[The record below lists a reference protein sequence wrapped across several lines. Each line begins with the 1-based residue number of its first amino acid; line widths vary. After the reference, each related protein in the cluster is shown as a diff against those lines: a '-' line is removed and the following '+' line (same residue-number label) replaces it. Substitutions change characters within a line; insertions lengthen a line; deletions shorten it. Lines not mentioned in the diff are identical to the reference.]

1 LHRSKYRHL
10 ARNRIAETLVS
21 ETSGA
26 LQRTESKR
34 RRRELIA
41 VAVASATLVAF
52 VLMQTELPPLSS
64 HTSLISNLVVILL
77 FDLSF
82 LLLGLMLI
90 LVGRNLAKAI
100 FERRRGL
107 IGAKLQA
114 RLVFGF
120 VAVAI
125 VPSAFLLYVAGSF
138 LHSDIDSWFDPEYER
153 LLDDSFEI
161 AKVYYLNSAN
171 DAAHFARILAGKIT
185 TGKLL
190 APANHAKLRAFIAQ
204 AQQEYNLGTVEVFS
218 ADRKLLMFELSPST
232 PTGIGVSPD
241 SELLRD
247 TLKGHAVTRAD
258 RFHKS
263 DVIRGSAPIFS
274 STDSDDV
281 AGAIVVD
288 YFLPKSLAAR
298 AGAISAAAQAYFQLR
313 ILHQP
318 IMHSYI
324 LALVLIGLAVVLL
337 ASWFGIYLAR
347 ELIGP
352 IKLLAEG
359 TQALAAGNL
368 NYEIPPVGDDEIA
381 HLVESFNRMT
391 FDLRRSRAELERRRR
406 YTETLLL
413 NVSAGVVGLDPQG
426 RMSAIN
432 PCAERML
439 GLRAGEVIGCDY
451 RKCFDPQLRRS
462 LDEIFA
468 SSTRP
473 REVRRALKLEIAGT
487 EAELMLTASRL
498 DEDESENEHP
508 DLGTML
514 FFEDVSQIAKI
525 ERMEA
530 WREVARRI
538 AHEIKNPLTPIQ
550 LSAERLRRQFARRDA
565 GRGLASGPVQGG
577 ISQGGADD
585 KPAASS
591 NPYAELVDECTRT
604 IIGEVDDLKRLVDEF
619 SAFAR
624 MPQLNPI
631 PGNLNPLVE
640 ETVSTFREA
649 HAEVAFDLELE
660 GSLPV
665 IALDRE
671 ALKRALVNL
680 LDNAVAAT
688 KSNDHNGAGARITVR
703 TAVDSTSGIVT
714 LEVAD
719 NGIGIDPRVR
729 PRIFEPYFSTRQGGT
744 GLGLAIVATIVT
756 DHHGFIRVRDN
767 EPRGSRF
774 QLEFPVKDDEFQV
787 SA

>member
-1 LHRSKYRHL
+1 VHPSEYRHFPL
-10 ARNRIAETLVS
+10 NWIAEALVS
-21 ETSGA
+21 ESNGS

-41 VAVASATLVAF
+41 VGIAAATLIAF
-52 VLMQTELPPLSS
+52 VLMQTELPPLTS

-82 LLLGLMLI
+82 LLLGLLLL

-125 VPSAFLLYVAGSF
+125 VPSAFVLYVAGSF

-153 LLDDSFEI
+153 MLDDSFEI

-171 DAAHFARILAGKIT
+171 NAVHFARTLSGRIT
-185 TGKLL
+185 NGKLL
-190 APANHAKLRAFIAQ
+190 APANSGKLRAFIEQ
-204 AQQEYNLGTVEVFS
+204 AQQEYSLGTIEVFS

-241 SELLRD
+241 SALLRE
-247 TLKGHAVTRAD
+247 TLKGRTLTRAD
-258 RFHKS
+258 RLGKS

-274 STDSDDV
+274 ATDTDDV
-281 AGAIVVD
+281 VGAIVVD
-288 YFLPKSLAAR
+288 YYLPKSLAAR
-298 AGAISAAAQAYFQLR
+298 AAEISQAVQAYFQLR

-318 IMHSYI
+318 VMHSYI
-324 LALVLIGLAVVLL
+324 LALVLIGLVVVLL

-347 ELIGP
+347 ELSGP

-359 TQALAAGNL
+359 THALAAGDL
-368 NYEIPPVGDDEIA
+368 NYEVPPVGDDELA
-381 HLVESFNRMT
+381 HLVRSFNLMT
-391 FDLRRSRAELERRRR
+391 SDLRNSRAELERRRR

-413 NVSAGVVGLDPQG
+413 NVSAGVVGLDPEG
-426 RMSAIN
+426 RISAIN

-439 GLRAGEVIGCDY
+439 GLRSADVLGRRYSE
-451 RKCFDPQLRRS
+451 CFHPNLRRS

-468 SSTRP
+468 GAVRP
-473 REVRRALKLEIAGT
+473 REARRALKLEMGGAET
-487 EAELMLTASRL
+487 ELMLTASRL
-498 DEDESENEHP
+498 DEDDGTERP
-508 DLGTML
+508 DLGTVL
-514 FFEDVSQIAKI
+514 FLEDVSQIAKI

-550 LSAERLRRQFARRDA
+550 LSAERLRRQFFRREPAREP
-565 GRGLASGPVQGG
+565 GMG
-577 ISQGGADD
+577 
-585 KPAASS
+585 S
-591 NPYAELVDECTRT
+591 NGQVEPLVRPYADVVDECTRT

-624 MPQLNPI
+624 MPQLNLV
-631 PGNLNPLVE
+631 PGNVNSLVE
-640 ETVSTFREA
+640 ETVGTFREA
-649 HAEVAFDLELE
+649 HDEVHFELELE
-660 GSLPV
+660 PALPL
-665 IALDRE
+665 IAIDRE
-671 ALKRALVNL
+671 ALKRALINL
-680 LDNAVAAT
+680 LDNAIIAT
-688 KSNDHNGAGARITVR
+688 KASTYQGTGPLIVVR
-703 TAVDSTSGIVT
+703 TALDLASSMAL

-719 NGIGIDPRVR
+719 NGVGIDPRVR
-729 PRIFEPYFSTRQGGT
+729 PRIFEPYFSTRKNGT

-756 DHHGFIRVRDN
+756 DHHGFVRVRDN
-767 EPRGSRF
+767 EPRGSSF
-774 QLEFPVKDDEFQV
+774 VLEFPLKNYEFKQV

>member
-1 LHRSKYRHL
+1 MKDT
-10 ARNRIAETLVS
+10 NGV
-21 ETSGA
+21 
-26 LQRTESKR
+26 LQRAESKR

-41 VAVASATLVAF
+41 VGIAAATLVAF
-52 VLMQTELPPLSS
+52 VLMQTELPPLTS

-82 LLLGLMLI
+82 LLLGLMLL

-120 VAVAI
+120 IAVAI

-138 LHSDIDSWFDPEYER
+138 LRADIDSWFNPEYER
-153 LLDDSFEI
+153 MLDNSFEI

-171 DAAHFARILAGKIT
+171 NAVHFARILSGKIT
-185 TGKLL
+185 NGHLL
-190 APANHAKLRAFIAQ
+190 AAANNAKLRAFIEQ

-241 SELLRD
+241 SALLRE
-247 TLKGHAVTRAD
+247 TLKGHALTRAD
-258 RFHKS
+258 RFGKS
-263 DVIRGSAPIFS
+263 DVIRGSAPVFS
-274 STDSDDV
+274 ATDSDDV

-288 YFLPKSLAAR
+288 YYLPKSLAAR
-298 AGAISAAAQAYFQLR
+298 AVGISQAVQAYFQLR
-313 ILHQP
+313 ILRQP

-347 ELIGP
+347 ELTGP

-359 TQALAAGNL
+359 THALAAGNL

-381 HLVESFNRMT
+381 HLVQSFNQMT
-391 FDLRRSRAELERRRR
+391 SDLGKSRAELERRRR

-413 NVSAGVVGLDPQG
+413 NVSAGVLGLDPAG
-426 RMSAIN
+426 RISAIN

-439 GLRAGEVIGCDY
+439 GLHSADVLGCEY

-468 SSTRP
+468 GAVRP
-473 REVRRALKLEIAGT
+473 REARRTLKLEIGGADT
-487 EAELMLTASRL
+487 ELMLTASRL
-498 DEDESENEHP
+498 DEDNGAEQP
-508 DLGTML
+508 DLGTVL

-550 LSAERLRRQFARRDA
+550 LSAERLRRQFSRRD
-565 GRGLASGPVQGG
+565 GSSGPRDDFQQG
-577 ISQGGADD
+577 
-585 KPAASS
+585 S
-591 NPYAELVDECTRT
+591 NPYADVVDECTRT

-624 MPQLNPI
+624 MPQLSLI
-631 PGNLNPLVE
+631 PGNLNTLVE
-640 ETVSTFREA
+640 ETVATFREA
-649 HAEVAFDLELE
+649 HSEVRFELELE
-660 GSLPV
+660 PGLPI
-665 IALDRE
+665 IAMDRE
-671 ALKRALVNL
+671 ALKRALINL
-680 LDNAVAAT
+680 LDNAIAAT
-688 KSNDHNGAGARITVR
+688 GLNAHNGAGAQVIVR
-703 TAVDSTSGIVT
+703 TALDSASRVAT

-719 NGIGIDPRVR
+719 NGVGIDPRIR
-729 PRIFEPYFSTRQGGT
+729 ARIFEPYFSTRQGGT

-756 DHHGFIRVRDN
+756 DHHGFVRVHDN
-767 EPRGSRF
+767 EPRGSSF
-774 QLEFPVKDDEFQV
+774 QLDFPVKDDEFKKV

>member
-1 LHRSKYRHL
+1 
-10 ARNRIAETLVS
+10 
-21 ETSGA
+21 
-26 LQRTESKR
+26 LQRTENKR

-41 VAVASATLVAF
+41 VAIASATLVAF

-82 LLLGLMLI
+82 LLLGLMLL

-107 IGAKLQA
+107 IGSKLQA

-120 VAVAI
+120 IAVAI

-138 LHSDIDSWFDPEYER
+138 LHANIDTWFDPAYER
-153 LLDDSFEI
+153 MLDNSFEI

-171 DAAHFARILAGKIT
+171 NAAHFARILSGRIT
-185 TGKLL
+185 NGNLL
-190 APANHAKLRAFIAQ
+190 APANHARLRAFIEQ

-218 ADRKLLMFELSPST
+218 ADRKLLMFQLSPST
-232 PTGIGVSPD
+232 PTGIGVAPD
-241 SELLRD
+241 SALLRE
-247 TLKGHAVTRAD
+247 TLKGHPQTRAD

-263 DVIRGSAPIFS
+263 DVIRGSAPIFAAP
-274 STDSDDV
+274 DSDNV

-288 YFLPKSLAAR
+288 YYLPKSLAAR
-298 AGAISAAAQAYFQLR
+298 AAAISQAVQAYFQLR

-347 ELIGP
+347 GLTGP
-352 IKLLAEG
+352 IKSLAEG
-359 TQALAAGNL
+359 THALAAGDL

-391 FDLRRSRAELERRRR
+391 SDLRKSRAELEHRRR

-413 NVSAGVVGLDPQG
+413 NVSAGVVGLDREG
-426 RMSAIN
+426 RITAMN

-439 GLRAGEVIGCDY
+439 GLRGAEVLGREY
-451 RKCFDPQLRRS
+451 TECFNPQARRV

-468 SSTRP
+468 GAVPP
-473 REVRRALKLEIAGT
+473 REARRALKFETGGT

-498 DEDESENEHP
+498 DDDLGTNEQP
-508 DLGTML
+508 DLGTVL

-550 LSAERLRRQFARRDA
+550 LSAERLRRLFARREIGMATASRRSGGSLLA
-565 GRGLASGPVQGG
+565 GL
-577 ISQGGADD
+577 
-585 KPAASS
+585 
-591 NPYAELVDECTRT
+591 NPYGELVDECTRT
-604 IIGEVDDLKRLVDEF
+604 IIGEVEDLKRLVDEF

-631 PGNLNPLVE
+631 PGNLNAVVE
-640 ETVSTFREA
+640 ETVSTFRDG
-649 HAEVAFDLELE
+649 HGEVRFELELDPA
-660 GSLPV
+660 LPK
-665 IALDRE
+665 IELDRD

-680 LDNAVAAT
+680 LDNAVAAIGR
-688 KSNDHNGAGARITVR
+688 SSNGARPQINVR
-703 TAVDSTSGIVT
+703 TVLDSAARMVV

-719 NGIGIDPRVR
+719 NGIGIDPRIR
-729 PRIFEPYFSTRQGGT
+729 PRIFEPYFSTRPGGT
-744 GLGLAIVATIVT
+744 GLGLAIVATIVA
-756 DHHGFIRVRDN
+756 DHHGFVRVRDN

-774 QLEFPVKDDEFQV
+774 QLEFPIKDDEFWKNV
-787 SA
+787 RLRGTG